1 MRWLFLIL
9 VITLGTLALP
19 LYAAI
24 TITYVG
30 NFTYKTT
37 DTVHI
42 SFKFNTIAPAYG
54 DLVSAEYPYGATT
67 TSVWDVEFLDLRN
80 RAWPTVRVFSTA
92 WEGRWD
98 RDLVYVLNLYYFAP
112 GQDWVLER
120 YRVDWSGVTIY
131 FCKVVKTPNR
141 VSDTI
146 KFEISRSQMQFFDYR
161 SIKVSLPIQYRVP
174 WYCDY
179 VVKDLWTCG
188 DSLCYI
194 SFNEQN
200 TYSVSA
206 PSSWRAEEINGF
218 KAGDVIKWGGV
229 EAKIPNPW
237 TYRNAPFPSSGSFL
251 YDISISVTVEPELWG
266 SVELAPP
273 REIPLYISRA
283 VFGKPTDCSPPFCFL
298 INSVGNSTW
307 VGTHW
312 VWNSTMYSAAFKTS
326 FNLRPYIAF
335 APSALR
341 PVLTRGISI
350 ELPLGS
356 AVGFRVAVL
365 WELDMAARRVW
376 INSAL
381 GTFLRAAGTDGA
393 LIDYEEVSKN
403 KKLVYSAPP
412 LNTGHGVKWA
422 ELQIAVD
429 ENTPAVKTAWY
440 SPPDPCAQWPQ
451 QIFTCVY
458 RQSVFTKVNKTWVG
472 YARVGPP
479 GRGWPMRWLELV
491 DWLIPYSFLNGHG
504 TDLLSMLY
512 GDYALFYD
520 HVYRLKTWAF
530 NPATGDFD
538 IPSELVIRGARVSL
552 VSLATSL
559 GEYRNTTRDGAK
571 LFYYTSS
578 PYYGQFYNYLFE
590 GVSGHELP
598 AGWTDALP
606 LGLAGMLSNETS
618 PWLVSLVPTTAC
630 TSPICADIKPT
641 LWGPTPSPMADVALP
656 GAGYSLLIT
665 YIGEPRTVT
674 VRIYVERGQI
684 LQRTASGIAHEP
696 ICNAPLATVSKTWA
710 PLDGVYVGPGWWL
723 PYKPLAPC
731 ESVQI
736 DVNSIYTT
744 PSNYTGPLLVT
755 IEETETGKR
764 YHFAFIVTNDVSLEL
779 RSTSRAPPVYT
790 ANAEVPLNTTALLYL
805 GGSPYFHGLPG
816 AGEGGRR
823 FAFRCVTTTVS
834 GRSYADVA
842 QGAAQLSVAG
852 DFWGEVEIWI
862 KARVKEVQ
870 VLPIFEAA
878 DPERGLVKVSGGTGV
893 VGFAFYLFRD
903 GTWVQKAAVAGSCA
917 VVNASKIAPWDPVLV
932 LPIVEWRAFVY
943 PNGEAQI
950 PRPRAALLS
959 KTWADLPQT
968 ETSTVEAWP
977 CSR

>member
-1 MRWLFLIL
+1 MRRLFPAL
-9 VITLGTLALP
+9 VIMLGTLTLP

-37 DTVHI
+37 TTIYI

-54 DLVSAEYPYGATT
+54 TLVSVEYPSGTT
-67 TSVWDVEFLDLRN
+67 TIRVWDVEFLDLRN

-92 WEGRWD
+92 WKGRWD

-112 GQDWVLER
+112 DQDWVLER
-120 YRVDWSGVTIY
+120 YRVDWSGLILY

-141 VSDTI
+141 VSETI
-146 KFEISRSQMQFFDYR
+146 RFEISKNQVQFFDYKT
-161 SIKVSLPIQYRVP
+161 IKVSLPIQYRAP

-179 VVKDLWTCG
+179 IVKDFWTCG
-188 DSLCYI
+188 DSLCFI
-194 SFNEQN
+194 SFDEQN
-200 TYSVSA
+200 TYSISA
-206 PSSWRAEEINGF
+206 PSSWYAEEINGF
-218 KAGDVIKWGGV
+218 KAGDVVKWGGV
-229 EAKIPNPW
+229 EAKIPSPW
-237 TYRNAPFPSSGSFL
+237 RYRNAPFRSSGSFL
-251 YDISISVTVEPELWG
+251 YDISISITAEPELWG
-266 SVELAPP
+266 TVELVPP
-273 REIPLYISRA
+273 REIPLYISR
-283 VFGKPTDCSPPFCFL
+283 VIFGRPTGCSPPNCFV

-307 VGTHW
+307 AGTHW
-312 VWNSTMYSAAFKTS
+312 VWSSTMYSVAFKTG
-326 FNLRPYIAF
+326 FNIRPYIAF
-335 APSALR
+335 APSTSQPA
-341 PVLTRGISI
+341 LTRNISI
-350 ELPLGS
+350 EMPLGS
-356 AVGFRVAVL
+356 AVGFRVTVL
-365 WELDMAARRVW
+365 WELDMATRRAW

-381 GTFLRAAGTDGA
+381 GTFLKAVGPDGA

-403 KKLVYSAPP
+403 KKLAYSTPP
-412 LNTGHGVKWA
+412 LSTRRGVKWA

-429 ENTPAVKTAWY
+429 ENARAIKTAWY

-458 RQSVFTKVNKTWVG
+458 RQHVFTKVDGTWVG
-472 YARVGPP
+472 YARVGPA
-479 GRGWPMRWLELV
+479 GRGWPMKWLELV
-491 DWLIPYSFLNGHG
+491 DWLIPYSLISGHG

-520 HVYRLKTWAF
+520 HVYRLRTWAF

-538 IPSELVIRGARVSL
+538 IPRELVIHGAWVSL

-559 GEYRNTTRDGAK
+559 GEYRNTTRDGVK

-590 GVSGHELP
+590 GVSSDELP

-606 LGLAGMLSNETS
+606 LGVAGMVSNETS
-618 PWLVSLVPTTAC
+618 PWFVSLVPTTAC
-630 TSPICADIKPT
+630 TSPICADMKPT
-641 LWGPTPSPMADVALP
+641 LWGPTPSPVADEALP
-656 GAGYSLLIT
+656 GAGYSLLVM
-665 YIGEPRTVT
+665 YIGEPRTIT
-674 VRIYVERGQI
+674 VRIYVERGQV
-684 LQRTASGIAHEP
+684 LRRTASGITHTP
-696 ICNAPLATVSKTWA
+696 IYNALLVAVSKTWN

-723 PYKPLAPC
+723 PYRPLAPC
-731 ESVQI
+731 ESVYI
-736 DVNSIYTT
+736 NVDSMYIT
-744 PSNYTGPLLVT
+744 PSDYTGPILVT
-755 IEETETGKR
+755 IEEVETGKR
-764 YHFAFIVTNDVSLEL
+764 YHFAFVVTNDISLEL
-779 RSTSRAPPVYT
+779 RSTSRAPLVYT
-790 ANAEVPLNTTALLYL
+790 SNAEVTLNTTALLYL

-823 FAFRCVTTTVS
+823 LAFRCVATTVS
-834 GRSYADVA
+834 GRSHADVV

-852 DFWGEVEIWI
+852 DFWGEVEVWI

-870 VLPIFEAA
+870 TSPIFEVL
-878 DPERGLVKVSGGTGV
+878 DPERGLVKVSGGAGV

-903 GTWVQKAAVAGSCA
+903 GAWVQKAAIVSSCV
-917 VVNASKIAPWDPVLV
+917 VVNVSKIAPWDPALV
-932 LPIVEWRAFVY
+932 LPIVEWRTFVY

-959 KTWADLPQT
+959 KTWADLPQL
-968 ETSTVEAWP
+968 ETSTIEAWP